1 MRISTCGLIH
11 AGFLAGGI
19 LAPSLLFGAAETVTQ
34 TTYYHTFSADHAPV
48 QRVRAGGTIRTKTL
62 DAAGGD
68 EKGVIRDPNE
78 IGNPLSGPFYLDGAE
93 PGDALVL
100 QITKLRMNRNWGW
113 TGYRLGGWA
122 LPPGHTANMPAEH
135 YKANLVH
142 QGEDRQ
148 IPWDLDLKTNM
159 VRLRE
164 PVSKTIRLEFPA
176 RPMLG
181 CIGVAAPGDA
191 APDSSMSGSYGG
203 NMDYNAAGEGA
214 TVILPVYHPGALL
227 YLGDGHALQADGE
240 PTGQGIETSFDVEF
254 TMGLLKHAELS
265 GPRLETEDEIISV
278 GSQQEFSSP
287 LDRALQLATADML
300 RWLVG
305 EYALEPW
312 AAHVLITTQGRY
324 QVVTVAG
331 SMALKIPK
339 RYLPI
344 KR

>member
-1 MRISTCGLIH
+1 ML
-11 AGFLAGGI
+11 L
-19 LAPSLLFGAAETVTQ
+19 PSLLSGAVDTVTQ
-34 TTYYHTFSADHAPV
+34 TTYYHTFAAGPAAV
-48 QRVRAGGTIRTKTL
+48 KRVRPGDTIRTKTL

-68 EKGVIRDPNE
+68 ERGVIADPKQL
-78 IGNPLSGPFYLDGAE
+78 GNPLSGPFYLEGAE

-100 QITKLRMNRNWGW
+100 HITKLRMNRNWGW
-113 TGYRLGGWA
+113 TGYRLGEWA
-122 LPPGHTANMPAEH
+122 LPPGHTANMPAKH

-142 QGEDRQ
+142 QGDDQ
-148 IPWDLDLKTNM
+148 QVPWDLDLKNNM

-164 PVSKTIRLEFPA
+164 PVSQRIKLEFPA

-191 APDSSMSGSYGG
+191 APGSSKSGSWGG

-214 TVILPVYHPGALL
+214 TVILPVYHPGGLL

-254 TMGLLKHAELS
+254 TLDLLKHADLT
-265 GPRLETEDEIISV
+265 GPRVETSEEIISL
-278 GSQQEFSSP
+278 GSQQEYSSS

-300 RWLVG
+300 RWLVTDY
-305 EYALEPW
+305 ELEPF
-312 AAHVLITTQGRY
+312 AAHLLINTQGRY

-331 SMALKIPK
+331 SLALRIPK
-339 RYLPI
+339 RYLPV